1 LRQRKALAPE
11 PDRAHERL
19 RISSGPPVPSP
30 IASLSPT
37 VLMLTVLVAGVAGLA
52 RGFSGFGAALIF
64 MPAASALVTPA
75 VAAPVLLLADGVLSM
90 GFLPRAW
97 AMARRKDVA
106 LMAAGA
112 AAGVPL
118 GTFVLNHADPLALRW
133 AIAGLAFAMLVLLAS
148 GWRYQGAPRPG
159 VTTLV
164 GCVSGL
170 FGGLAQ
176 LSGPPVVAYW
186 LSGKETPATVR
197 ASIILFFGATT
208 LFAVISYLAAGI
220 FTERSLWLAALVAPA
235 YAAGLFAGSRA
246 FGLAT
251 PKTFRRLSL
260 LLIALS
266 VVTSLP
272 LWR

>member
-1 LRQRKALAPE
+1 
-11 PDRAHERL
+11 
-19 RISSGPPVPSP
+19 VPSLLD
-30 IASLSPT
+30 SFSPT
-37 VLMLTVLVAGVAGLA
+37 TLVLTVLVAGVAGLG

-64 MPAASALVTPA
+64 MPAGSALVTPT
-75 VAAPVLLLADGVLSM
+75 VAAPVLLLADGILSM

-97 AMARRKDVA
+97 VLARRKDVA

-118 GTFVLNHADPLALRW
+118 GTLVLNHADPLALRW
-133 AIAGLAFAMLVLLAS
+133 VIAGLAFSMLLLLAS
-148 GWRYQGAPRPG
+148 GWRYHGAPRPG

-164 GCVSGL
+164 GCLSGL

-186 LSGKETPATVR
+186 LSGKETHATMR

-208 LFAVISYLAAGI
+208 LFTFVSYLAAGI
-220 FTERSLWLAALVAPA
+220 ITAQSLWLAALVAPA

-246 FGLAT
+246 FGLAS
-251 PKTFRRLSL
+251 PNTFRRLSL

-266 VVTSLP
+266 VATSLP

>member
-1 LRQRKALAPE
+1 
-11 PDRAHERL
+11 
-19 RISSGPPVPSP
+19 
-30 IASLSPT
+30 
-37 VLMLTVLVAGVAGLA
+37 
-52 RGFSGFGAALIF
+52 
-64 MPAASALVTPA
+64 
-75 VAAPVLLLADGVLSM
+75 
-90 GFLPRAW
+90 
-97 AMARRKDVA
+97 
-106 LMAAGA
+106 MAAGA

-118 GTFVLNHADPLALRW
+118 GTLVLNHADPLALRW
-133 AIAGLAFAMLVLLAS
+133 VIAALASSMLLLLAS
-148 GWRYQGAPRPG
+148 GWRYHGAPRPG

-164 GCVSGL
+164 GCLSGL

-186 LSGKETPATVR
+186 LSGKESHTTMR

-208 LFAVISYLAAGI
+208 LFTFVSYLALGI
-220 FTERSLWLAALVAPA
+220 ITAQSLWLAALVAPA

-246 FGLAT
+246 FGLAS

-266 VVTSLP
+266 VATSLP

>member
-1 LRQRKALAPE
+1 
-11 PDRAHERL
+11 
-19 RISSGPPVPSP
+19 VPSLLD
-30 IASLSPT
+30 SFSPT
-37 VLMLTVLVAGVAGLA
+37 TLVLTVLLAGVAGLA

-64 MPAASALVTPA
+64 MPAGSALVTPA
-75 VAAPVLLLADGVLSM
+75 VAAPVLLLADGILSL

-97 AMARRKDVA
+97 VLARRKDVG

-118 GTFVLNHADPLALRW
+118 GTLVLNHADPLALRW
-133 AIAGLAFAMLVLLAS
+133 MIAALAFAMLLLLAS
-148 GWRYQGAPRPG
+148 GWRYHGAPRPG

-164 GCVSGL
+164 GGLSGL

-186 LSGKETPATVR
+186 LSGKESHATMR

-208 LFAVISYLAAGI
+208 LFTFVSYLAAGI
-220 FTERSLWLAALVAPA
+220 ITAQSLWLAALVAPA

-246 FGLAT
+246 FGLASPT
-251 PKTFRRLSL
+251 TFRRLSL

-272 LWR
+272 IWR

>member
-1 LRQRKALAPE
+1 M
-11 PDRAHERL
+11 
-19 RISSGPPVPSP
+19 PSLLD
-30 IASLSPT
+30 SFSPT
-37 VLMLTVLVAGVAGLA
+37 TLVLTVLVAGVAGLG

-64 MPAASALVTPA
+64 MPAGSALVTPA
-75 VAAPVLLLADGVLSM
+75 VAAPVLLLADGILSM

-97 AMARRKDVA
+97 VLARRKDVA

-118 GTFVLNHADPLALRW
+118 GTLVLNHADPLALRW
-133 AIAGLAFAMLVLLAS
+133 VIAGLAFSMLLLLAS
-148 GWRYQGAPRPG
+148 GWRYHGAPRPG

-164 GCVSGL
+164 GCLSGL

-186 LSGKETPATVR
+186 LSGKETHATMR

-208 LFAVISYLAAGI
+208 LFTFVSYLAAGI
-220 FTERSLWLAALVAPA
+220 ITAQSLWLAALVAPA

-246 FGLAT
+246 FGLAS
-251 PKTFRRLSL
+251 PNTFRRLSL

-266 VVTSLP
+266 VATSLP

>member
-1 LRQRKALAPE
+1 MPFLL
-11 PDRAHERL
+11 D
-19 RISSGPPVPSP
+19 SF
-30 IASLSPT
+30 SPT
-37 VLMLTVLVAGVAGLA
+37 TLTLTVLVAGVAGLA

-75 VAAPVLLLADGVLSM
+75 VAAPVLLLADGILSM

-97 AMARRKDVA
+97 VLARRKDVG

-118 GTFVLNHADPLALRW
+118 GTLILNHADPLTLRW
-133 AIAGLAFAMLVLLAS
+133 AIAALAFSMLLLLAS
-148 GWRYQGAPRPG
+148 GWRYHGAPRPG

-164 GCVSGL
+164 GCASGL

-186 LSGKETPATVR
+186 LSGKEAHATVR

-208 LFAVISYLAAGI
+208 LFTVVSYLAAGI
-220 FTERSLWLAALVAPA
+220 ITAQCLWLAALVAPA
-235 YAAGLFAGSRA
+235 YAVGLFGGSRA
-246 FGLAT
+246 FGLAS
-251 PKTFRRLSL
+251 PGTFRRLSL

-266 VVTSLP
+266 VATSLP
-272 LWR
+272 LWH

>member
-1 LRQRKALAPE
+1 MPSALA
-11 PDRAHERL
+11 DF
-19 RISSGPPVPSP
+19 STTV
-30 IASLSPT
+30 IA
-37 VLMLTVLVAGVAGLA
+37 LTILVAGVAGLA

-75 VAAPVLLLADGVLSM
+75 LAAPVLLLADGVLSL

-97 AMARRKDVA
+97 ALARRKDVG

-112 AAGVPL
+112 VLGVPL
-118 GTFVLNHADPLALRW
+118 GTLVLNHADPLPLRW
-133 AIAGLAFAMLVLLAS
+133 AIAVLAASMLVLLAS
-148 GWRYQGAPRPG
+148 GWRYHGTPRPPM
-159 VTTLV
+159 TTLV
-164 GCVSGL
+164 GLVSGV

-186 LSGKETPATVR
+186 LSGKEAHATMR

-208 LFAVISYLAAGI
+208 LFTFVSYTVSGLITAQ
-220 FTERSLWLAALVAPA
+220 SLWLALLVAPA
-235 YAAGLFAGSRA
+235 YALGLFVGARGFR
-246 FGLAT
+246 LAS
-251 PKTFRRLSL
+251 PETFRRLCF

-266 VVTSLP
+266 VATSLP